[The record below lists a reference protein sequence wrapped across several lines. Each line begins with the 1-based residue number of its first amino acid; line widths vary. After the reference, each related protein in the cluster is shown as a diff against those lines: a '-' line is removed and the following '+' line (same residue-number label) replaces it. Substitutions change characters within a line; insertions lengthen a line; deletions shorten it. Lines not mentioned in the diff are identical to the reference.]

1 MTKKVGSTGRF
12 GVRYGRKI
20 RKRVLDIEIRQR
32 QKQTCPYCKK
42 KQVKRVATGIFR
54 CSKCNSKFTSK
65 AYEVA

>member
-20 RKRVLDIEIRQR
+20 RKRVLDIEVRQK

-42 KQVKRVATGIFR
+42 KQVKRIASGIYN
-54 CSKCNSKFTSK
+54 CSKCGSKFTSK